1 MTFIDFAY
9 LRPATLAEA
18 LTLLAATEQAI
29 PLASGTDVLM
39 KLRYERIHPQA
50 LIDLSGLAELRGI
63 RSIEGG
69 LWLGPLTTMSEV
81 AQAALIREQW
91 AALAEGAQAV
101 GSLQIRNLATVGG
114 NVCNASP
121 AADTIPALLVAQA
134 QAELTGPTGQR
145 TLPLVQFFTGP
156 GQTAL
161 QPGELLTG
169 LFLPSL
175 GPYFGSTYLRHCIRR
190 QLDLAAVGV
199 AAALTLNEA
208 GHIVTACIALG
219 AVAPTP
225 LRAYEAEQCVIASG
239 ILNEKTLH
247 DAAQLAI
254 GATRPISDLRA
265 TADYRRHMV
274 GVLTRRALQGAYRR
288 AQMTLEN

>member
-1 MTFIDFAY
+1 MTFFDYAY

-18 LTLLAATEQAI
+18 ITLLATTEQAI

-50 LIDLSGLAELRGI
+50 LVDLSRIPDLRGI

-69 LWLGPLTTMSEV
+69 LWLGPLTTMNEL
-81 AQAALIREQW
+81 AQSNLIRARW
-91 AALAEGAQAV
+91 TALAEGAAAV

-121 AADTIPALLVAQA
+121 AADTIPALLAAQA
-134 QAELTGPTGQR
+134 QAQLTGPAGQR
-145 TLPLVQFFTGP
+145 TVPLHQFFSGP
-156 GQTAL
+156 GQTVL
-161 QPGELLTG
+161 QPGELLTS
-169 LFLPSL
+169 LYLPSPA
-175 GPYFGSTYLRHCIRR
+175 PYFGSTYLRHCIRH

-208 GHIVTACIALG
+208 GHIVTAWIALG

-225 LRAYEAEQCVIASG
+225 LRAYAAEQGVTAAG
-239 ILNEKTLH
+239 LLDEKTLA
-247 DAAQLAI
+247 DAAQLAVQ
-254 GATRPISDLRA
+254 AARPISDLRA

-274 GVLTRRALQGAYRR
+274 GVLTRRALSQAYRR
-288 AQMTLEN
+288 AQMALKI